1 MQKIFFKIYN
11 WLFLLFKTVCF
22 LFVTKVQKIKI
33 NIDYLIEKKLKYK
46 YEIILKL
53 NILIKG
59 AMYMKV
65 FTTENIRNISL
76 LGHRGSGKTTL
87 VESILYVK
95 DYIKRKGDVEN
106 GTTVSDFDKEEIRR
120 IFSINTSLIPVE
132 HNDVKLNFLD
142 TPGYFDFVGE
152 VVSALRVSA
161 SAVLVLDAT
170 AGVEVGTEKAWKL
183 LEERKLPRIIF
194 VNKMDKGYVNYPK
207 LLNELKE
214 KFGKKIA
221 PFCIPIG
228 EKDEFK
234 GFVNVVDMVGRVFD
248 GKECVDTPIP
258 ADIDVSEVRN
268 LLFEAI
274 AETDEALMDKY
285 FAGEEFTKEEIVK
298 GLHKGVVNGD
308 IVPVMVGSAQ
318 QNIGIHTLLNYLE
331 LYMPCPTELFSGQ
344 RIGEDPTTQQEK
356 IVKISSENPFSAIVF
371 KTLVDPFIGKIS
383 FFKVNS
389 GTIKKET
396 EVFNP
401 KKNKKERIAQILT
414 MQGNKQIELDELCA
428 GDIGATTKLQ
438 FTQTGDTLC
447 DKNFPVVFNKI
458 RFPKPNIFS
467 GVLPADKNDDEK
479 LSTAIQRVMEEDPTF
494 VMTRNYETKQLLI
507 GGQGEKHLY
516 IILCKIKNK
525 FGVHAEL
532 EDVVVSYRETI
543 LGKAEVQGKHKK
555 QSGGAGQFGD
565 VFIRF
570 EHSEKDFEFV
580 DEIKGGVV
588 PKNYI
593 PAVEKGLIEAKE
605 KGVLAGYPTI
615 NFKATLYDGSYHPV
629 DSNDLSFKLA
639 AILAFKAGM
648 EKAKPILLEPVVRME
663 IRIPEEYM
671 GDVMG
676 DLNKRRGRVL
686 GMDHTETGEQLL
698 LAEVPEAEILKYSI
712 DLRALTQ
719 GRGEFEYE
727 FVRYEEVPENISK
740 KIIEER
746 NKDK

>member
-1 MQKIFFKIYN
+1 
-11 WLFLLFKTVCF
+11 
-22 LFVTKVQKIKI
+22 
-33 NIDYLIEKKLKYK
+33 
-46 YEIILKL
+46 
-53 NILIKG
+53 
-59 AMYMKV
+59 MKV

-76 LGHRGSGKTTL
+76 LGHRGSGKTSL
-87 VESILYVK
+87 VESLLFVK
-95 DYIKRKGDVEN
+95 DYIKRKGNVED
-106 GTTVSDFDKEEIRR
+106 GTTISDFDKEEVKR
-120 IFSINTSLIPVE
+120 IFSINTSLIPIE
-132 HNDVKLNFLD
+132 YDEVKLNFLD

-152 VVSALRVSA
+152 VVSSLRVSA
-161 SAVLVLDAT
+161 SAVIVMDAT

-194 VNKMDKGYVNYPK
+194 INKMDKGYVNYPK
-207 LLNELKE
+207 LLAELKE

-221 PFCIPIG
+221 PFCLPLG
-228 EKDEFK
+228 EKEEFK
-234 GFVNVVDMVGRVFD
+234 GFVNVVDMKGRIFN
-248 GKECVDTPIP
+248 GKECVDTPLP
-258 ADIDVSEVRN
+258 KDIDVSEIRN

-274 AETDEALMDKY
+274 AETDEVLMDKY
-285 FAGEEFTKEEIVK
+285 FAGEEFSAEEITT

-308 IVPVMVGSAQ
+308 IVPVIVGSAQ
-318 QNIGIHTLLNYLE
+318 QNIGIHTLLEFLKR
-331 LYMPCPTELFSGQ
+331 YMPCPTELFSGE
-344 RIGEDPTTQQEK
+344 RIGKDPETNEDK
-356 IVKISSENPFSAIVF
+356 RVKIADETPFSAIVF

-389 GTIKKET
+389 GIIKKEA

-401 KKNKKERIAQILT
+401 IKNKKERIAQVMT
-414 MQGNKQIELDELCA
+414 MQGNKQIEVEELHA

-438 FTQTGDTLC
+438 YTQTGDTIC
-447 DKNFPVVFNKI
+447 DKNFSVVFNQIK
-458 RFPKPNIFS
+458 FPKPNIFS

-479 LSTAIQRVMEEDPTF
+479 LSTALQKVMEEDPTF
-494 VMTRNYETKQLLI
+494 IVKRNYETKQLLI

-532 EDVVVSYRETI
+532 EDVIVSYRETI
-543 LGKAEVQGKHKK
+543 LGKAEVEGRHKK

-570 EHSEKDFEFV
+570 EHSDKDFEFV

-605 KGVLAGYPTI
+605 KGVLAGYPVI
-615 NFKATLYDGSYHPV
+615 NLKATLYDGSYHPV

-639 AILAFKAGM
+639 AISAFKSGI
-648 EKAKPILLEPVVRME
+648 EKAKPVLLEPVVKME
-663 IRIPEEYM
+663 ITIPEEYM

-686 GMDHTETGEQLL
+686 GMDHLESGEQMLYV
-698 LAEVPEAEILKYSI
+698 EVPEAEILKYSI

-719 GRGEFEYE
+719 GRGQFEYE

-740 KIIEER
+740 KIIESR
-746 NKDK
+746 NK

>member
-1 MQKIFFKIYN
+1 
-11 WLFLLFKTVCF
+11 
-22 LFVTKVQKIKI
+22 VTKVQKIKI

-274 AETDEALMDKY
+274 AETDETLMDKY

-458 RFPKPNIFS
+458 RFPKPNIYS

-494 VMTRNYETKQLLI
+494 VMSRNYETKQLLI

-570 EHSEKDFEFV
+570 EHSDEEFEFV

-605 KGVLAGYPTI
+605 KGVLAGYPVI

-648 EKAKPILLEPVVRME
+648 EKAKPVLLEPVVRME

-740 KIIEER
+740 RIIEER

>member
-1 MQKIFFKIYN
+1 MI
-11 WLFLLFKTVCF
+11 
-22 LFVTKVQKIKI
+22 KVQKIKI

-285 FAGEEFTKEEIVK
+285 FAGEEFTKEEIIK

-458 RFPKPNIFS
+458 KFPKPNIYS

-494 VMTRNYETKQLLI
+494 VMSRNYETKQLLI

-570 EHSEKDFEFV
+570 EHSDKEFEFV

-605 KGVLAGYPTI
+605 KGVLAGYPVI

>member
-1 MQKIFFKIYN
+1 
-11 WLFLLFKTVCF
+11 
-22 LFVTKVQKIKI
+22 
-33 NIDYLIEKKLKYK
+33 
-46 YEIILKL
+46 
-53 NILIKG
+53 
-59 AMYMKV
+59 MKV

-95 DYIKRKGDVEN
+95 GYIKRKGDVEN

-120 IFSINTSLIPVE
+120 IFSINTSLISVE
-132 HNDVKLNFLD
+132 QNDVKLNFLD

-274 AETDEALMDKY
+274 AETDEVLMDKY
-285 FAGEEFTKEEIVK
+285 FAGEEFTQEEIVK

-356 IVKISSENPFSAIVF
+356 VVKISSENPFSAIVF

-389 GTIKKET
+389 GVIKKET

-401 KKNKKERIAQILT
+401 KKNKKERIAQIIT
-414 MQGNKQIELDELCA
+414 MQGNKQIELEELHA

-458 RFPKPNIFS
+458 RFPKPNIYS
-467 GVLPADKNDDEK
+467 GVVPANKNDDEK
-479 LSTAIQRVMEEDPTF
+479 LSTALQRVMEEDPTF
-494 VMTRNYETKQLLI
+494 VMSRNYETKQLLI

-532 EDVVVSYRETI
+532 EDVIVSYRETI
-543 LGKAEVQGKHKK
+543 LGKAEVEGKHKK
-555 QSGGAGQFGD
+555 QSGGAGQYGD

-570 EHSEKDFEFV
+570 EHSDKDFEFV

-588 PKNYI
+588 PRNYI

-605 KGVLAGYPTI
+605 KGVLAGYPVI

-648 EKAKPILLEPVVRME
+648 EKAKPVLLEPFVRME

-740 KIIEER
+740 RIIEER

>member
-1 MQKIFFKIYN
+1 
-11 WLFLLFKTVCF
+11 
-22 LFVTKVQKIKI
+22 
-33 NIDYLIEKKLKYK
+33 
-46 YEIILKL
+46 
-53 NILIKG
+53 
-59 AMYMKV
+59 MKV

-87 VESILYVK
+87 IESILFVK

-132 HNDVKLNFLD
+132 HNNVKLNFLD

-161 SAVLVLDAT
+161 SVVLVLDAT

-194 VNKMDKGYVNYPK
+194 VNKMDKGYVNYTK
-207 LLNELKE
+207 LLTELKE

-234 GFVNVVDMVGRVFD
+234 GFVNVVDMVGRIFD

-258 ADIDVSEVRN
+258 DDVDVSEVRN

-274 AETDEALMDKY
+274 AETDEVLMDKY
-285 FAGEEFTKEEIVK
+285 FAGEEFTQEEIVK

-344 RIGEDPTTQQEK
+344 RVGEDPVTQQEK
-356 IVKISSENPFSAIVF
+356 VVKISDENPFSAIVF
-371 KTLVDPFIGKIS
+371 KTLVDPFIGKIT

-389 GTIKKET
+389 GVLRKET

-401 KKNKKERIAQILT
+401 KKNKKERVAQIIT
-414 MQGNKQIELDELCA
+414 MQGNKQIEVEELHA
-428 GDIGATTKLQ
+428 GDIGATTKLLY
-438 FTQTGDTLC
+438 TQTGDTLC
-447 DKNFPVVFNKI
+447 DKSFSVVFNKI

-479 LSTAIQRVMEEDPTF
+479 LSTALQRVMEEDPTF
-494 VMTRNYETKQLLI
+494 VVTRNYETKQLLI

-532 EDVVVSYRETI
+532 QDVIVSYRETI

-555 QSGGAGQFGD
+555 QSGGAGQYGD

-570 EHSEKDFEFV
+570 EPSENEFEFI

-588 PKNYI
+588 PRNYI
-593 PAVEKGLIEAKE
+593 PAVEKGLMEAKE
-605 KGVLAGYPTI
+605 KGVLAGYPVI

-639 AILAFKAGM
+639 AILAFKLGM
-648 EKAKPILLEPVVRME
+648 EKAKPVLLEPVVRMK
-663 IRIPEEYM
+663 ITIPEEYM

-740 KIIEER
+740 RVREER